1 MLNKTLRKTMYLG
14 SILNAVPLASVVVM
28 SLIGLELLPLI
39 ILIGIWSNLPFAFG
53 IGQVFGENHVAFQ
66 EFGVSN
72 ISSLAF
78 IYQVCF
84 WFLIAWV
91 LVFLVQ
97 LFSNKK
103 NK

>member
-1 MLNKTLRKTMYLG
+1 MKETLRKTLYIG
-14 SILNAVPLASVVVM
+14 SLFNAVPLASIVVM
-28 SLIGLELLPLI
+28 SLLGIELLPLI

-53 IGQVFGENHVAFQ
+53 IGQVFRENHVSFQ

-97 LFSNKK
+97 LVSNEKDK
-103 NK
+103 

>member
-1 MLNKTLRKTMYLG
+1 MYLG
-14 SILNAVPLASVVVM
+14 SILNAVPLASVVLM
-28 SLIGLELLPLI
+28 SLIGFELLPLI

-53 IGQVFGENHVAFQ
+53 IGQIFGENHVAFR

-78 IYQVCF
+78 VHQVCF

-91 LVFLVQ
+91 LVFLTE
-97 LFSNKK
+97 LLARKK
-103 NK
+103 NN